1 MTEQTLVVTAPG
13 RVFWYF
19 RDLIDQLPVSYD
31 RLGDPAVTRIRAA
44 RLRRKL
50 KNETDVWMPEEQRVE
65 LSRKEATLIW
75 AAIFEVLFSDAKD
88 AKKRRAQRASNILFE
103 AA

>member
-1 MTEQTLVVTAPG
+1 MGEQTLTVNAPG

-19 RDLIDQLPVSYD
+19 RDVLDQLPVSYD
-31 RLGDPAVTRIRAA
+31 RLGDPAVTRIRVA
-44 RLRRKL
+44 RLRRRL
-50 KNETDVWMPEEQRVE
+50 NRETSVWKPEEQRVE
-65 LSRKEATLIW
+65 LSRQEARLIW
-75 AAIFEVLFSDAKD
+75 SAIFEILFSDAKD

>member
-1 MTEQTLVVTAPG
+1 MVEQTLTVNAPG

-19 RDLIDQLPVSYD
+19 RDVLDQLPVSYKH
-31 RLGDPAVTRIRAA
+31 LGDPAVTRIRIA

-65 LSRKEATLIW
+65 LSRQEANLIW
-75 AAIFEVLFSDAKD
+75 MGLFEILFSDAKD